1 MNTAVS
7 SLQVQA
13 APSGLR
19 AALVR
24 AGAAVWHALEDT
36 GRARAERHLL
46 DFADQCQA
54 LQPGLA
60 GELRQAAARRHS
72 QR

>member
-7 SLQVQA
+7 SLPPQA
-13 APSGLR
+13 ASSGLR
-19 AALVR
+19 PWLAR
-24 AGAAVWHALEDT
+24 IGIAVWRALEDT

-46 DFADQCQA
+46 DYATQCQA

-60 GELRQAAARRHS
+60 SELRHAARHPRD
-72 QR
+72 